1 MCGKVLNTL
10 LNTMNKRLLKISSKN
25 TTILLIAISNVFK
38 LTRNGYLR
46 NSKGIFPNPNPVNT
60 GQKLNVHKTFSRR
73 PWRLLN
79 VLCTFS
85 LRSLSRSTCH
95 NCNFIVIYECNTYF
109 IYFQLP
115 CSYLDSVRL
124 TRDDTIA
131 VWQVCEKW
139 SVYKIRKRL
148 IG

>member
-46 NSKGIFPNPNPVNT
+46 NSKGIFPDPNPVNT

-73 PWRLLN
+73 P
-79 VLCTFS
+79 
-85 LRSLSRSTCH
+85 
-95 NCNFIVIYECNTYF
+95 
-109 IYFQLP
+109 
-115 CSYLDSVRL
+115 
-124 TRDDTIA
+124 
-131 VWQVCEKW
+131 
-139 SVYKIRKRL
+139 
-148 IG
+148 